1 MGAYMKRKV
10 FVIAILMIVLLVSLA
25 SIQGCGKKKT
35 DEVKPPKKPEVTK
48 PEEQTEE
55 QTEETTPAAQQTVP
69 TKKVPHDQAKLYEL
83 QVAASPSYANII
95 TEKNKLAQYGYETK
109 ITTTKKNGKLFYRLR
124 LKGLYSAPDANEL
137 GKQLKGKFP
146 SINDYWL
153 AKVK

>member
-10 FVIAILMIVLLVSLA
+10 FVIAILVIVLLVSLA

-35 DEVKPPKKPEVTK
+35 DELKPPKKPEVTK
-48 PEEQTEE
+48 PEEQTKD
-55 QTEETTPAAQQTVP
+55 TTQPAQQTVP
-69 TKKVPHDQAKLYEL
+69 TKKVPPDQAKSYEL
-83 QVAASPSYANII
+83 QVAASSSYANII

-124 LKGLYSAPDANEL
+124 LKGLYSAPEANEL
-137 GKQLKGKFP
+137 GKQLKAKFP

>member
-1 MGAYMKRKV
+1 MGAYMKRKI
-10 FVIAILMIVLLVSLA
+10 FVIAILVTVLLVSLA

-35 DEVKPPKKPEVTK
+35 GEPEPPKKTEVTQS
-48 PEEQTEE
+48 EEQATD
-55 QTEETTPAAQQTVP
+55 TTQPAQQVVKP
-69 TKKVPHDQAKLYEL
+69 KKVPPQEAKLYEL

-109 ITTTKKNGKLFYRLR
+109 ITTTKKSGKLFYRLR
-124 LKGLYSAPDANEL
+124 LKDLYSAPDANEL
-137 GKQLKGKFP
+137 GKKLKAKFP

>member
-10 FVIAILMIVLLVSLA
+10 FVIAILVIVLLVSLA

-35 DEVKPPKKPEVTK
+35 DEIKPPKKPEVTK
-48 PEEQTEE
+48 PEEQTKD
-55 QTEETTPAAQQTVP
+55 TTQPAQQTVP
-69 TKKVPHDQAKLYEL
+69 TKKVSPDHAKSYEL
-83 QVAASPSYANII
+83 QVAASSSYANII

-109 ITTTKKNGKLFYRLR
+109 ITTTKKNGKLYYRLR
-124 LKGLYSAPDANEL
+124 LKGLYSAPEANEL
-137 GKQLKGKFP
+137 GKQLKAKFP

>member
-1 MGAYMKRKV
+1 MKRKV

-48 PEEQTEE
+48 PEEQTK
-55 QTEETTPAAQQTVP
+55 ETTPAAQQTVP
-69 TKKVPHDQAKLYEL
+69 NKKVPPDQAKLYEL
-83 QVAASPSYANII
+83 QVAASPSYANIV

-109 ITTTKKNGKLFYRLR
+109 ITTTKKKGKLFYRLR
-124 LKGLYSAPDANEL
+124 LKGLYSAPEANEL
-137 GKQLKGKFP
+137 GKQLKAKFP

>member
-1 MGAYMKRKV
+1 MKRKV

-48 PEEQTEE
+48 PEEQTK
-55 QTEETTPAAQQTVP
+55 ETTPAAQQTVP
-69 TKKVPHDQAKLYEL
+69 TKKVPPDQAKLYEL
-83 QVAASPSYANII
+83 QVAASPSYANIV

-109 ITTTKKNGKLFYRLR
+109 ITTTKKKGKLFYRLR
-124 LKGLYSAPDANEL
+124 LKGLYSAPEANEL
-137 GKQLKGKFP
+137 GKQLKAKFP

>member
-1 MGAYMKRKV
+1 MKRKI
-10 FVIAILMIVLLVSLA
+10 FVIAILVIVLLVSLA

-35 DEVKPPKKPEVTK
+35 DELKPPKKPEVTK
-48 PEEQTEE
+48 PEEQTKD
-55 QTEETTPAAQQTVP
+55 TTPTAQQTVP
-69 TKKVPHDQAKLYEL
+69 AKKVPPDQAKSYEL

-124 LKGLYSAPDANEL
+124 LKGLYSAPEANEL
-137 GKQLKGKFP
+137 GKQLKAKFP

>member
-1 MGAYMKRKV
+1 MKRKV
-10 FVIAILMIVLLVSLA
+10 FVIAILVIVLLVSLA

-35 DEVKPPKKPEVTK
+35 DEVKPPKKTEVTK
-48 PEEQTEE
+48 PGEQVTDTTQPE
-55 QTEETTPAAQQTVP
+55 QQVTKP
-69 TKKVPHDQAKLYEL
+69 KKVQPDKAKLYEL

-109 ITTTKKNGKLFYRLR
+109 ITTTKKSGKLFYRLR
-124 LKGLYSAPDANEL
+124 LKSLYSAPEANEL
-137 GKQLKGKFP
+137 GKKLKAKFP

>member
-1 MGAYMKRKV
+1 MKRKY
-10 FVIAILMIVLLVSLA
+10 FVIAILVIVLLVSLV

-35 DEVKPPKKPEVTK
+35 DEVKPPKKTEVTK
-48 PEEQTEE
+48 PEDQA
-55 QTEETTPAAQQTVP
+55 EETTSAAQQTVP
-69 TKKVPHDQAKLYEL
+69 AKKVPPDQAKLYEL

>member
-1 MGAYMKRKV
+1 MKRKV
-10 FVIAILMIVLLVSLA
+10 FVIAILMIVLLLSLA

-35 DEVKPPKKPEVTK
+35 DELKPPKKPEVTK
-48 PEEQTEE
+48 PEEQTK
-55 QTEETTPAAQQTVP
+55 ETTPAAKQTVP
-69 TKKVPHDQAKLYEL
+69 AKKVPPDQAKLYEL

-124 LKGLYSAPDANEL
+124 IKGLYSAPEANEL
-137 GKQLKGKFP
+137 GKQLKAKFP